1 MKLPRFNL
9 AAKLFLVVFLT
20 SLLAITVMSTT
31 MRAGFQSGFLNFLN
45 ELELRRLAPLEQV
58 LERAYV
64 AEGGWD
70 FLRENPRAW
79 QEFLQRFWRVEEMQS
94 RLLPPGSRAAPPPS
108 PSLLARLALLDS
120 DKRLVAGPAQP
131 PPEASLR
138 PLESRGRVIG
148 YLAVAPIRAFTEAAE
163 VSFQQHQLRIVL
175 ISAAFTAALAAI
187 AALILARLFVRPLR
201 IATRSVRELAGGRYD
216 LELPESTRDDVGR
229 LYGDI
234 NHLAATLAQNE
245 RVRREF
251 TADIAHELRTPLAIL
266 GGELEA
272 IEDGIRPINEQTLA
286 SLRVELDQLNRLVD
300 ALHQLQMADKGSLA
314 YRKSD
319 VDVAALLK
327 DAFARFAERFANADI
342 GVEIHAADK
351 PVMLYG
357 DHDQLL
363 RLFSNLYENS
373 LRYTAR
379 GGSLQVGI
387 EIHDDAIAVDFMDSA
402 PGVSED
408 DLPRVFERMFR
419 AEGSRNRASGG
430 HGLGLAIC
438 QKIVAAHRGTL
449 EARHSPLG
457 GLWLRI
463 RLPRD
468 NETEQQ
474 K

>member
-31 MRAGFQSGFLNFLN
+31 MRAGFQTGFLNFLN
-45 ELELRRLAPLEQV
+45 ELELRRLTPLEQV

-70 FLRENPRAW
+70 FLRDNPKAW
-79 QEFLQRFWRVEEMQS
+79 QDFLKRFWRVEEMQS
-94 RLLPPGSRAAPPPS
+94 RLLPPGARAAPPPS

-120 DKRLVAGPAQP
+120 DKRLVAGPAAP

-138 PLESRGRVIG
+138 PLASRDRVIG
-148 YLAVAPIRAFTEAAE
+148 YLAVAPIQAFTEAAE

-175 ISAAFTAALAAI
+175 VSAAFTAALAAI

-201 IATRSVRELAGGRYD
+201 VATRSVRELASGRYS
-216 LELPESTRDDVGR
+216 LQLPESTRDDVGR

-266 GGELEA
+266 RGELEA
-272 IEDGIRPINEQTLA
+272 IEDGIRPINEQTLS

-314 YRKSD
+314 YRKTT
-319 VDVAALLK
+319 VDVSALIQ
-327 DAFARFAERFANADI
+327 DAFARFADRFCQA
-342 GVEIHAADK
+342 GVATEIRGAEK

-357 DHDQLL
+357 DNDQLL

-373 LRYTAR
+373 LRYTAA
-379 GGSLQVGI
+379 GGTLRVDLDVES
-387 EIHDDAIAVDFMDSA
+387 DAIEVNFMDSA
-402 PGVSED
+402 PGVSDD
-408 DLPRVFERMFR
+408 DLPRVFERLFR

-438 QKIVAAHRGTL
+438 QKIVAAHRGTV
-449 EARHSPLG
+449 EALHSPLG

-468 NETEQQ
+468 NETEDH